1 MTDPVDDLLAELD
14 TALDVHPSPEL
25 AARVRTRAAEDRA
38 PAWRRRLLAVGV
50 MSAAALVILALLSG
64 GPREVLLPER
74 AADDMVQRH
83 EAVPT
88 LTVNEPG
95 APVVG
100 AATAARMPASAPRL
114 VRTRRPI
121 PRDTAPAVVISPS
134 MRLGLEQ
141 LQADLASGRVTAE
154 SLRARESSI
163 EPVVITPGVVMPG
176 VVVLRTDDAGTGAP
190 GADVGPTA
198 S

>member
-1 MTDPVDDLLAELD
+1 MIDPVDDLLAELD
-14 TALDVHPSPEL
+14 AALDVHPSPEL
-25 AARVRTRAAEDRA
+25 GARVRTRAAEDRA
-38 PAWRRRLLAVGV
+38 PAWRRRLLAIGA
-50 MSAAALVILALLSG
+50 MSAAALVVLALLLG
-64 GPREVLLPER
+64 RPREALLPER
-74 AADDMVQRH
+74 AADDMVQRR

-88 LTVNEPG
+88 LTVTAPG

-100 AATAARMPASAPRL
+100 AATAARMPASAPRF
-114 VRTRRPI
+114 VRARRPI
-121 PRDTAPAVVISPS
+121 PRDAEPVIVISPS

-141 LQADLASGRVTAE
+141 LQADLASGRVTGE

-163 EPVVITPGVVMPG
+163 DPVVITPGVVMPG